1 MIDEAFCIP
10 RLGRREGCV
19 EIWPVQCVCT
29 LLTATKG
36 KLSQRYLLL
45 SPLCIPLCI
54 LTCIG
59 TLAGVTKR
67 PPFAHSFV
75 CFVSLLSRIAVWPL
89 RLLIRCRTPT
99 SHLTSADSSH
109 TLRARRLH
117 RSQPGQPRHVNL
129 SCCPA
134 SSRAHYP
141 QSLIPRRPYP
151 IAIEQCLCI
160 ARRQLRPGLLYQTPG
175 TQRLANR
182 PTARRHSTYKT
193 RDRTRPCAATSRG
206 TGQCARWTQQ
216 ASVTHDSTACSWRLD
231 NLVNPPPPRHTFSP
245 RRTLSHLDL

>member
-19 EIWPVQCVCT
+19 EIWPVQCVCA
-29 LLTATKG
+29 LLTATEG

-45 SPLCIPLCI
+45 SPL
-54 LTCIG
+54 
-59 TLAGVTKR
+59 
-67 PPFAHSFV
+67 
-75 CFVSLLSRIAVWPL
+75 L
-89 RLLIRCRTPT
+89 RLSLHPHLYLYFGRCYPTASFCALVCVLREPAKPDRSLAVATSDSLPAPT

-117 RSQPGQPRHVNL
+117 RSQLSQPRHVNL
-129 SCCPA
+129 SSCPA
-134 SSRAHYP
+134 SSRGHYP
-141 QSLIPRRPYP
+141 QSLIPRRPHP

-182 PTARRHSTYKT
+182 PTARR
-193 RDRTRPCAATSRG
+193 
-206 TGQCARWTQQ
+206 QQ
-216 ASVTHDSTACSWRLD
+216 HIQDKRQDEAVCSDVSGHRAM
-231 NLVNPPPPRHTFSP
+231 R
-245 RRTLSHLDL
+245 